1 MSDGLYTESSPLF
14 REREKLDMYEKYYS
28 PLFLLIKSGDST
40 ATPNALFTI
49 VPELRTPTFEMREEG
64 GRSTLD

>member
-1 MSDGLYTESSPLF
+1 
-14 REREKLDMYEKYYS
+14 MYEKYYS